1 MNKREIE
8 TVITVDDGEIV
19 GIGGLLDDNERRTI
33 EAIPFL
39 GDLPLIG
46 NLFRS
51 RSRERNKTNLMI
63 FIRPTIVRSPA
74 EQRAV
79 AARRYDYIRDQQQA
93 QNPLREPSLDEL
105 VRDYM
110 GTVPPNTPAEL
121 RPNDVVVDPTQLPG
135 VGGAGPEAAT
145 PTVPAAAVPTTAPA
159 VDVPMPRDAR
169 RPRQRE
175 RRR

>member
-1 MNKREIE
+1 
-8 TVITVDDGEIV
+8 
-19 GIGGLLDDNERRTI
+19 
-33 EAIPFL
+33 
-39 GDLPLIG
+39 
-46 NLFRS
+46 
-51 RSRERNKTNLMI
+51 MI

-110 GTVPPNTPAEL
+110 GTVPPSTPAEL

-135 VGGAGPEAAT
+135 VGGPAPE
-145 PTVPAAAVPTTAPA
+145 PAAAVPATME
-159 VDVPMPRDAR
+159 VPMPSDAR
-169 RPRQRE
+169 TQQPRQE
-175 RRR
+175 PRR